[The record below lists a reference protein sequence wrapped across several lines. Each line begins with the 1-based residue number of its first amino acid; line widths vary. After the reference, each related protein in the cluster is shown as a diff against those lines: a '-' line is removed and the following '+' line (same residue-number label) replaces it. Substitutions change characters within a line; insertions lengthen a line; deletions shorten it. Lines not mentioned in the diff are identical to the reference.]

1 MKKYF
6 GLVLL
11 IGMVVFWWQGVFAKQ
26 EPILPEEEGVYS
38 VHGRPDL
45 KLRIFVY
52 KEKPETQKGKPVPSP
67 VPICGLTDNDSLA
80 VDNSA
85 GWHLPAIFEYTLNP
99 SSVPSSIIS
108 NVAEITDLSFDAW
121 IGALDLG
128 QVAIS
133 KNPVN
138 TTVSRAVFDGQNI
151 VTWGRT
157 SGSALGVTYIWYDNT
172 GLAVEVDT
180 IMNKKFSWSWTPYN
194 ISNLCSV
201 QNTYDAQNILTHEI
215 GHWFGLDDHYTTEY
229 QENTMYGYG
238 SKNEVKKDTLTIGDV
253 LGLNLIY

>member
-1 MKKYF
+1 M
-6 GLVLL
+6 
-11 IGMVVFWWQGVFAKQ
+11 
-26 EPILPEEEGVYS
+26 
-38 VHGRPDL
+38 
-45 KLRIFVY
+45 
-52 KEKPETQKGKPVPSP
+52 
-67 VPICGLTDNDSLA
+67 
-80 VDNSA
+80 
-85 GWHLPAIFEYTLNP
+85 
-99 SSVPSSIIS
+99 
-108 NVAEITDLSFDAW
+108 
-121 IGALDLG
+121 
-128 QVAIS
+128 
-133 KNPVN
+133 
-138 TTVSRAVFDGQNI
+138 
-151 VTWGRT
+151 
-157 SGSALGVTYIWYDNT
+157 TYIWYDNT